1 MNGIISL
8 IIGLLAGGALLFLYL
23 KFTSNTKLLNASSEA
38 EKLVSDANKEAE
50 TLRKEQ
56 LIEAEEEI
64 FNLRQQ
70 AEEESERLLAKA
82 NEARRKLD
90 EREAEVDL
98 KIAVAEQQEKDNFA
112 TEKELQEKEKQ
123 LQANRVELQQIM
135 RAQISKLEEIS
146 GFTREDAKRVL
157 LRDLEADAHEEG
169 RRLTSQIIEQSKLE
183 ANRKAREIVV
193 QAIQQLAAEQS
204 VEATVSVVMLP
215 GDDMKGRII
224 GREGRNIRAFE
235 LATGVDVIIDDTP
248 EIVVVSSYNSYR
260 REIAKLALEKLISDG
275 RIHPARIEEV
285 VEKTTEE
292 LRTSLQEIGEQAM
305 MDVGIHGA
313 ATELIEHLGKLRY
326 RTSYGQ
332 NVLNH
337 STEVANLC
345 GIMAAELGLEV
356 KLAKRAGLFH
366 DIGKAIDFNSESD
379 HATTGADFLKKVNEH
394 PIVVNAAGA
403 HHSERDVSN
412 PITALVMAA
421 DTISGTRPGARRES
435 LESFIK
441 RMEHLEQI
449 AKHFQGVETSYAI
462 QAGREIRVIAETARI
477 DDNQARHL
485 AREIAREVQK
495 QVEFPGSIKVTV
507 IREYRAFD
515 FAT

>member
-1 MNGIISL
+1 MPSIIAL
-8 IIGLLAGGALLFLYL
+8 IIGLLAGSILLYLYL
-23 KFTSNTKLLNASSEA
+23 KFTSNTTLLN
-38 EKLVSDANKEAE
+38 ANKEAE
-50 TLRKEQ
+50 KIVADAQKEAATLRKEQ
-56 LIEAEEEI
+56 LVEAEEEI

-70 AEEESERLLAKA
+70 AEEENERLLSRA
-82 NEARRKLD
+82 NEERRKLD

-112 TEKELQEKEKQ
+112 FEKELQERAQQ
-123 LQANRVELQQIM
+123 LQASSAEVQQII
-135 RAQISKLEEIS
+135 RAQLAKLEEIS
-146 GFTREDAKRVL
+146 GFTKDEAKHVL
-157 LRDLEADAHEEG
+157 LRDLEADAKEEG

-248 EIVVVSSYNSYR
+248 ELVVVSSFNSYR
-260 REIAKLALEKLISDG
+260 REIAKLSLEKLIADG

-285 VEKTTEE
+285 VEKTGEE
-292 LRTSLQEIGEQAM
+292 LRSSLQEIGEQAM

-313 ATELIEHLGKLRY
+313 ATELIENLGKLRY

-337 STEVANLC
+337 SIEVANLC

-394 PIVVNAAGA
+394 PIVINAAAA
-403 HHSERDVSN
+403 HHDEREVSN
-412 PITALVMAA
+412 AITLLVMAA

-435 LESFIK
+435 LEGFY
-441 RMEHLEQI
+441 QTYG
-449 AKHFQGVETSYAI
+449 A
-462 QAGREIRVIAETARI
+462 
-477 DDNQARHL
+477 
-485 AREIAREVQK
+485 
-495 QVEFPGSIKVTV
+495 PGAN
-507 IREYRAFD
+507 RW
-515 FAT
+515 